1 MGNVEKRLQRV
12 SRFRAIAA
20 RVQQLID
27 SKCLLP
33 GDRLPAERKLADEL
47 QVSRTS
53 VREALR
59 ILEQK
64 DLVEIRLGKNGGA
77 YVKPPSH
84 KQLSEGM
91 EILLRFDRL
100 SLDQIAEFREA
111 IECAIVASAA
121 RKAGKDDIRLLK
133 FRLESARSVMGKGHS
148 SIDEFIEADKAVHL
162 CIAQIAENPL
172 FTQALEAALGLKRY
186 FCRFHR
192 LHPSFMDSNLKDLHD
207 IVQAIE
213 NRQPNIA
220 CFKTKNH
227 IAIFNE
233 SIL

>member
-27 SKCLLP
+27 SKCILP

-84 KQLSEGM
+84 KQLS
-91 EILLRFDRL
+91 
-100 SLDQIAEFREA
+100 
-111 IECAIVASAA
+111 
-121 RKAGKDDIRLLK
+121 
-133 FRLESARSVMGKGHS
+133 
-148 SIDEFIEADKAVHL
+148 
-162 CIAQIAENPL
+162 
-172 FTQALEAALGLKRY
+172 
-186 FCRFHR
+186 
-192 LHPSFMDSNLKDLHD
+192 
-207 IVQAIE
+207 
-213 NRQPNIA
+213 
-220 CFKTKNH
+220 
-227 IAIFNE
+227 
-233 SIL
+233 